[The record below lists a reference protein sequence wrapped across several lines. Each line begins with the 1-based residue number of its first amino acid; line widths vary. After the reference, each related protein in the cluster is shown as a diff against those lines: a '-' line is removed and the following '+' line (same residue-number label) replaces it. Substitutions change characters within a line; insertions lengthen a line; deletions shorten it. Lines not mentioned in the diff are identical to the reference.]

1 MLEKEKIA
9 AEITEEE
16 IGKEETLD
24 EAEKEALKKLKR
36 LERDYISP
44 DSGISSGLALPPA
57 RYVYM
62 VGVFIVLFLLLYLL
76 ASALESGMGKKSSP
90 EENTLLQKIEN
101 TLNK

>member
-44 DSGISSGLALPPA
+44 DSGITSGLALPPA

-76 ASALESGMGKKSSP
+76 ASALESGMGKHSSP
-90 EENTLLQKIEN
+90 VENILQKTEN